1 MDYEK
6 QLLAASKFEYPSVP
20 ILFREVQNA
29 RGQCFYLNAKDK
41 LSTLEPQVQGLKL
54 SFFIEKNFKEKT
66 PYRLEDGF
74 AFSN

>member
-6 QLLAASKFEYPSVP
+6 QLLTVSKFEYPSVP
-20 ILFREVQNA
+20 ILFRKVQNA

-54 SFFIEKNFKEKT
+54 SLLTKKKNKEKT
-66 PYRLEDGF
+66 LCRLENGF